1 VTGFKAFLMKGN
13 LVQLAVA
20 FVMGLTFA
28 TLIQSVVGALFSPL
42 ILAIVGKPTLNTLYF
57 TINHA
62 HFQYGQVIN
71 AAITFVL
78 TAAVLYFV
86 IVVPYQ
92 ALVTRT
98 QRLPDPTT
106 KQCPECLSEIPLGA
120 SRCAFCTAAQP
131 ALN

>member
-1 VTGFKAFLMKGN
+1 MKGN

-20 FVMGLTFA
+20 FVIGLTFA
-28 TLIQSVVGALFSPL
+28 ALIQSLVGGLFSPL
-42 ILAIVGKPTLNTLYF
+42 VLAIFGKPTLNSLYF

-62 HFQYGQVIN
+62 QFQYGQVIN

-92 ALVTRT
+92 AWVTRT
-98 QRLPDPTT
+98 QRVPDPTT

-120 SRCAFCTAAQP
+120 SRCAFCTAAQ
-131 ALN
+131 AAHT